1 MSGEENMAIVRRV
14 VDAFNKG
21 NVGILDEVCSVD
33 YAYHN
38 PIGPDM
44 DRAGITNAQAM
55 MASAFPDRQ
64 IEVADMFA
72 AGDRVATRVTVRGT
86 HRGEL
91 WGVPPT
97 GKEMTWTSF
106 VIDRIVGGKI
116 VEEWQMTD
124 FLGLMR
130 QLGLVS
136 LPQ

>member
-44 DRAGITNAQAM
+44 DRAGIKEAMAM
-55 MASAFPDRQ
+55 MVRAFPGWHIVVD
-64 IEVADMFA
+64 DMFA
-72 AGDRVATRVTVRGT
+72 AGDKVATRATVRGV

-97 GKEMTWTSF
+97 GKEMMWTSF
-106 VIDRIVGGKI
+106 NIYRFVDGKLA
-116 VEEWQMTD
+116 EE
-124 FLGLMR
+124 
-130 QLGLVS
+130 
-136 LPQ
+136 

>member
-1 MSGEENMAIVRRV
+1 MSAMENMAIVRRV
-14 VDAFNKG
+14 VDALNKG
-21 NVGILDEVCSVD
+21 DVSILDEVCSVD
-33 YAYHN
+33 FAYHN

-44 DRAGITNAQAM
+44 DREGLKKAQAM
-55 MASAFPDRQ
+55 MSMAFPDRH
-64 IEVADMFA
+64 IVVADMFA
-72 AGDRVATRVTVRGT
+72 AEDRVATRATVRAT

-97 GKEMTWTSF
+97 GKEMAFSSF
-106 VIDRIVGGKI
+106 IIDRFKGDKI

-130 QLGLVS
+130 QLGIVK